1 MKRITIVGLGWLGLP
16 LANALREAGYQV
28 KGTKTTEDGVEAA
41 RMSGVDCCLMN
52 LTPAI
57 ECDRDDFDYL
67 METDVLIITLP
78 PSAAGGGYDY
88 VEGIQTLVDS
98 AMSRHVTRVIYISST
113 SVYGNQSGV
122 ITEEVDIRPET
133 QSAKMIAEVENWLHR
148 LPLTT
153 VDILRLAGL
162 VGPGRHAGRFL
173 SGKKQV
179 KDAHQSVNLVHLDD
193 VIFAIEQLLAQNEGG
208 RLYNLC
214 APIHPKKKDFY
225 SRVAAQLELTPPEFA
240 LEDKPP
246 AREIDGQ
253 EICRDLG
260 FHYHYPDPDKMPMS

>member
-16 LANALREAGYQV
+16 LASALRDAGYQV

-41 RMSGVDCCLMN
+41 RMSGIDCCLLN

-78 PSAAGGGYDY
+78 PSAGGGGYDY
-88 VEGIQTLVDS
+88 VESIQELVDS
-98 AMSRHVTRVIYISST
+98 AMSRHVARVIYISST
-113 SVYGNQSGV
+113 SVYGSQSGV
-122 ITEEVDIRPET
+122 LTEEMDIKPET
-133 QSAKMIAEVENWLHR
+133 LSAKMMAEVENWLHR

-153 VDILRLAGL
+153 VDVLRLAGL

-179 KDAHQSVNLVHLDD
+179 KGAQQCVNLVHLDD
-193 VIFAIEQLLAQNEGG
+193 VIFAVEQLLAQNEGG
-208 RLYNLC
+208 HLYNLC
-214 APIHPKKKDFY
+214 APIHPSKKEFY
-225 SRVAAQLELTPPEFA
+225 AKASAQLALVPPEFVEEEQA
-240 LEDKPP
+240 PR
-246 AREIDGQ
+246 REIDGQ

-260 FHYHYPDPDKMPMS
+260 FYYHYPDPDKMPMD